1 MKIHSFGLFS
11 DSFPIDTFV
20 YPVTNMKFT
29 TATLFSLF
37 SFAIVAAAHG
47 GNHHGDRNDTRP
59 GHTGGGHGGS
69 KNSTTPVLEPLVD
82 DPMDETPGSGGD
94 YVVLVDDEDPRS
106 IEQLIQE
113 LGGSMDTVKYVYNNT
128 NFKGFA
134 ASMSKHCVGQL
145 GTFGGIKHYEEKAMF
160 RASETEDKAP
170 WGLNRISKTGAVD
183 AQGKNA
189 LDLAF
194 TYTFDENPGAGV
206 DIYVVDTGIE

>member
-1 MKIHSFGLFS
+1 MR
-11 DSFPIDTFV
+11 
-20 YPVTNMKFT
+20 FT
-29 TATLFSLF
+29 TAILFSLF
-37 SFAIVAAAHG
+37 PFVIVAAAHS
-47 GNHHGDRNDTRP
+47 GNHHGGKNDTRVE
-59 GHTGGGHGGS
+59 HTDGRHGEN

-106 IEQLIQE
+106 IEQLIRE

-128 NFKGFA
+128 QFKGFA

-145 GTFGGIKHYEEKAMF
+145 GTFSGIKHYEEKATF
-160 RASETEDKAP
+160 RTSETEKDAP

-183 AQGKNA
+183 GQGKNP
-189 LDLAF
+189 LDLVF
-194 TYTFDENPGAGV
+194 TYTFNEKPGAGV